1 MGKLTVVALSLALAA
16 GLATAQDESFI
27 RGSFAAHISS
37 LALDL
42 PISNEWGG
50 DLTSEEREADHS
62 GTNEKIK
69 PKMTYGAGF
78 GVNFGKYVRFDA
90 SLTKIKHEGQWEYHG
105 TDYNR
110 NITYKT
116 DITPL
121 RFEAV
126 FIPHGFVNNVIRPE
140 LGLGIAAFV
149 TRFEVDQEIFTGGT
163 VNSGQ
168 AWVRNVD
175 YLPVMKAGVEFN
187 FADRVGIGVHWTYFT
202 GEVELNNWSKRYTAL
217 VGPKHEYLG
226 GWTIGATPRFYF

>member
-1 MGKLTVVALSLALAA
+1 MGKLMAVALAFVLVA
-16 GLATAQDESFI
+16 GPAMAQDESFI
-27 RGSFAAHISS
+27 KGSFAVHVSS

-69 PKMTYGAGF
+69 PKMAYGAGF
-78 GVNFGKYVRFDA
+78 GVTFGKYVRFDA
-90 SLTKIKHEGQWEYHG
+90 SLTKIKHKGQWEYHG

-121 RFEAV
+121 RLEAV
-126 FIPHGFVNNVIRPE
+126 FIPHGFVSNVIRPE

-149 TRFEVDQEIFTGGT
+149 TRFEVDQEIHSGG
-163 VNSGQ
+163 NFESGQ
-168 AWVRNVD
+168 AWVRDVC

-187 FADRVGIGVHWTYFT
+187 FYDRFGIGVHWTYFT
-202 GEVELNNWSKRYTAL
+202 GEVELKDWSKRYTAL
-217 VGPKHEYLG
+217 LGPKHEYLG